1 MAEAKTMYLNGLCFI
16 TGRKESCLT
25 LKESVTVVLSSGVRC
40 IQYREKDKSR
50 RDIYREAL
58 ILRKLTNE
66 FRAVFV
72 INDYADIALAVNADG
87 VHLGQSDLPLK
98 EARKIL
104 GTEKMIGVSTH
115 SIDEAI
121 EAEAGGADYIG
132 FGPIF
137 HTATKDAGKP
147 KGVAALR
154 EIKKLIKI
162 PVVAIGG
169 INIGNLRSVIDSG
182 ADAVAVSSGIIQGD
196 IADNVKRFL
205 EVLYRENQI
214 V

>member
-1 MAEAKTMYLNGLCFI
+1 MYLNGLCFI
-16 TGRKESCLT
+16 TARKESCLT
-25 LKESVTVVLSSGVRC
+25 LKEIATIVLSSGIRC

-58 ILRKLTNE
+58 ILRKLTTE
-66 FRAVFV
+66 FGAIFV
-72 INDYADIALAVNADG
+72 VNDHADIALAVNADG

-104 GTEKMIGVSTH
+104 GKGKIIGASTH
-115 SIDEAI
+115 SIEEAI
-121 EAEAGGADYIG
+121 AAEAGGADYIG

-147 KGVAALR
+147 KGIGALR
-154 EIKKLIKI
+154 EIKKNIKI

-169 INIGNLRSVIDSG
+169 INAENLESVIASG
-182 ADAVAVSSGIIQGD
+182 ADAVAVSSAILQGD
-196 IADNVKRFL
+196 IADNVIRFL
-205 EVLYRENQI
+205 NILKK
-214 V
+214 

>member
-1 MAEAKTMYLNGLCFI
+1 MYLNGLCFI

>member
-1 MAEAKTMYLNGLCFI
+1 MYLNGLCFI
-16 TGRKESCLT
+16 TGRKGSCLT
-25 LKESVTVVLSSGVRC
+25 LKEIVTVVLSSGVKW

-58 ILRKLTNE
+58 MLRELTDK
-66 FRAVFV
+66 FGASFIV
-72 INDYADIALAVNADG
+72 NDYTDIALVVNADG
-87 VHLGQSDLPLK
+87 VHLGQKDLPLK

-104 GTEKMIGVSTH
+104 GKEKIIGASTH
-115 SIDEAI
+115 SIEEAI
-121 EAEAGGADYIG
+121 AAETGGADYIG
-132 FGPIF
+132 LGPVF

-147 KGVAALR
+147 KGIAALR

-169 INIGNLRSVIDSG
+169 INTENLESVIDSG
-182 ADAVAVSSGIIQGD
+182 ADAAAVSSGILKGNISEN
-196 IADNVKRFL
+196 ITCFL
-205 EVLYRENQI
+205 KVLYRENQI

>member
-1 MAEAKTMYLNGLCFI
+1 MYLNGLCFI
-16 TGRKESCLT
+16 TARKESRLT
-25 LKESVTVVLSSGVRC
+25 LKEIVTLALNTGVRWV
-40 IQYREKDKSR
+40 QYREKDKSR
-50 RDIYREAL
+50 RNIYREAL

-66 FRAVFV
+66 FGAIFV
-72 INDYADIALAVNADG
+72 VNDYADIALAVNADG

-104 GTEKMIGVSTH
+104 EKGKIIGVSTH
-115 SIDEAI
+115 SIEEAI
-121 EAEAGGADYIG
+121 AAEAGGADYIG

-147 KGVAALR
+147 KGIAALR
-154 EIKKLIKI
+154 EIKELIKI

-169 INIGNLRSVIDSG
+169 INTENLESVIDSG

-196 IADNVKRFL
+196 ITDNAIRFL
-205 EVLYRENQI
+205 DILKK
-214 V
+214 

>member
-1 MAEAKTMYLNGLCFI
+1 MYLNGLCFI
-16 TGRKESCLT
+16 PARKRSCLT
-25 LKESVTVVLSSGVRC
+25 LKEIVTIVLSSGVRC

-66 FRAVFV
+66 FGAVFIV
-72 INDYADIALAVNADG
+72 NDYTDIVLAVNADG
-87 VHLGQSDLPLK
+87 VHLGQDDLPLK

-104 GTEKMIGVSTH
+104 GKEKIIGISTH
-115 SIDEAI
+115 SIEEAI
-121 EAEAGGADYIG
+121 AAEAGGADYIG

-147 KGVAALR
+147 KGIAALR

-169 INIGNLRSVIDSG
+169 IKTENLKSVID
-182 ADAVAVSSGIIQGD
+182 ADAAAVSSAIIQGD
-196 IADNVKRFL
+196 IADNVIRFL
-205 EVLYRENQI
+205 NILKK
-214 V
+214 

>member
-154 EIKKLIKI
+154 AIKKLIKI